1 MSETSGKSNQKTSKG
16 SSVSICSV
24 GLQDGTSPSTSP
36 AGADQSGQD
45 PAHASLSALRAKGK
59 VPTTNDTSGPL
70 FTASSPSASLQRS
83 LENRLRANLAER
95 GCPLYAL
102 TWKTWDMPLGPPIC
116 ALRASRRRTSD
127 SAYTGWPTPTAGNA
141 DGSQAAK
148 DASTT
153 GQRPDGSKATVSLN
167 AVARTAGWST
177 PSSRDWKNTPGM
189 ATEGTNPDGS
199 QRTRT
204 DQLPRQA
211 HGVISSGSP
220 ALTESPVL
228 LNPEFSR
235 WLLGLPEGWGN
246 CVPTATR

>member
-1 MSETSGKSNQKTSKG
+1 MTSEELQKN
-16 SSVSICSV
+16 I
-24 GLQDGTSPSTSP
+24 
-36 AGADQSGQD
+36 
-45 PAHASLSALRAKGK
+45 
-59 VPTTNDTSGPL
+59 
-70 FTASSPSASLQRS
+70 ASS
-83 LENRLRANLAER
+83 LRTLLPED
-95 GCPLYAL
+95 GGSPLYAL

-116 ALRASRRRTSD
+116 ALRASGRRTSD

-153 GQRPDGSKATVSLN
+153 GRRPDGSKATVSLN
-167 AVARTAGWST
+167 AVARTAEWVSPTAQDGRRGGLPPRPHDTGIPLSQQVAQISGWST
-177 PSSRDWKNTPGM
+177 PSSRDWKDTPGM
-189 ATEGTNPDGS
+189 ATEGMNPDGS

-220 ALTESPVL
+220 VPTEKPGL

-246 CVPTATR
+246 CVPTETR